1 MKLSISNLLKHWY
14 GLVEHAISRQSFVS
28 SQWCKILA
36 ALRTKGW
43 SDVLLMIR
51 LSFIV
56 PVSNAKLERM
66 LSRLKRVKINFRC
79 SLSNVWKIFQKLW
92 KRVAIRKLLTQ
103 CQQ

>member
-1 MKLSISNLLKHWY
+1 MRAVSDSIKGSWDEIVYINLLKHWY

-66 LSRLKRVKINFRC
+66 LSKLKRLKSIP
-79 SLSNVWKIFQKLW
+79 
-92 KRVAIRKLLTQ
+92 VALCLTF
-103 CQQ
+103 